1 MKPRDVFDLVLLA
14 ALWGGAFLLMRVAVP
29 AFGAATLAG
38 LRVAVAA
45 ALLLPW
51 LVWRGS
57 APMLRRHAGP
67 IALIGIVNSALPFA
81 FFSFALLHV
90 NAGLAAVLNAT
101 SPMFGA
107 LIAWLWLAQRPSA
120 WRLTGLAVG
129 FAGVVL
135 LVWERIGQGSTGWA
149 VAACLLASVCYG
161 LAANY
166 TRVRLAGVE
175 SAVIAGGSQLGA
187 ALALA
192 PLAWALWP
200 AEPPSALAW
209 AAVLTL
215 GIACT
220 GLAYLLYFRLI
231 DRVGPARAIAVTF
244 LVPVFG
250 IGFGAAFLGEAIGWQ
265 MIAGSAVVLLGTAL
279 ATGLVPRAS
288 KD

>member
-1 MKPRDVFDLVLLA
+1 MKPRDLLDLVLLA
-14 ALWGGAFLLMRVAVP
+14 ALWGGSFLLMRVAAP
-29 AFGAATLAG
+29 AFGAASLAG
-38 LRVAVAA
+38 VRVAVAA
-45 ALLLPW
+45 GLLVPW

-57 APMLRRHAGP
+57 APLLRRHAAP
-67 IALIGIVNSALPFA
+67 IALVGVVNSALPFA
-81 FFSFALLHV
+81 LFSFALLHV

-101 SPMFGA
+101 APMFGA
-107 LIAWLWLAQRPSA
+107 LIAWLWLAERPST
-120 WRLTGLAVG
+120 WRLSGLAVG

-135 LVWERIGQGSTGWA
+135 LVWERIGQGSAGWA

-192 PLAWALWP
+192 PLAWAAWP
-200 AEPPSALAW
+200 AEPPSAGAW

-244 LVPVFG
+244 LVPMFG
-250 IGFGAAFLGEAIGWQ
+250 IAFGALFLGEAIGWR

-279 ATGLVPRAS
+279 ATGLLRRR
-288 KD
+288 